1 MAADLEFIDLEAIL
15 APIPGERAT
24 GIDLRED
31 YSPTSVYFRLRDA
44 RADARDEERKSDSP
58 EDGVDTGAGLVEA
71 LQARWQ
77 PVANLAIQ
85 ALTESSKDLEVATW
99 LTEALVR
106 IAGMPGLAAGAAI
119 IGGLSTRYWDE
130 LFPMPEDGDLE
141 TRLGA
146 VAGLSGQGVDGTLM
160 QPLRK
165 TTLFIRPN
173 SSPFTL
179 SHYQLTEDLAKTVN
193 EDQRAQLT
201 RAGALPFDDFLKEG
215 RSVGGAHWAA
225 LRETVAPTL
234 AAWDEMD
241 QALTEKVGKD
251 SPSMRNVQQELKRVL
266 EVCDRFAPPG
276 EAVSAASPVQPE
288 ASSTAAGT
296 PAAGK
301 AAVPGAIT
309 GREEALRQLEAI
321 AEWFKRNE
329 PNSPLGYTLDEAVRR
344 GRLAWPDLAAEL
356 IADESS
362 RSALFISLG
371 MKRPDAPQ

>member
-1 MAADLEFIDLEAIL
+1 MAADLESIDLEAIL

-24 GIDLRED
+24 GTDLRED
-31 YSPTSVYFRLRDA
+31 YSPSSVYFRLRDA
-44 RADARDEERKSDSP
+44 RADARDAERKSDSP
-58 EDGVDTGAGLVEA
+58 EEGVDTGAGLVEA
-71 LQARWQ
+71 LQAKWQ

-85 ALTESSKDLEVATW
+85 ALTETTKDLEVATW

-141 TRLGA
+141 PRLGA

-165 TTLFIRPN
+165 TTLFMRPN

-179 SHYQLTEDLAKTVN
+179 SHYQLTEELAKTSN

-201 RAGALPFDDFLKEG
+201 RAGALPFDDFEKEG
-215 RSVGGAHWAA
+215 RSVGSAHWEG
-225 LRETVAPTL
+225 LRETVIPTL
-234 AAWDEMD
+234 AAWEEMD
-241 QALTEKVGKD
+241 RALNEKVGND
-251 SPSMRNVQQELKRVL
+251 SPSMRNVKKLLELVL

-276 EAVSAASPVQPE
+276 QAVSEAVPAQPTTPG
-288 ASSTAAGT
+288 ATAA
-296 PAAGK
+296 PVAAAG
-301 AAVPGAIT
+301 AAPGVIT
-309 GREEALRQLEAI
+309 GREEALRQLAAI

-329 PNSPLGYTLDEAVRR
+329 PNSPIGFTLDEAVRR

-356 IADESS
+356 IADETS
-362 RSALFISLG
+362 RSALFISVG
-371 MKRPDAPQ
+371 MKRPETPQ